1 MQQPIG
7 AAVGINDLVSEQ
19 PKGKHTNDAPDPV
32 HPAGTA
38 HSVAA
43 NAANNLVFVPL
54 AANNAFSAFA
64 VPGGGLV
71 DDCEKGCIAVFG
83 RQPSGEDDE

>member
-1 MQQPIG
+1 MSIPHARSLTHRGSEPEEGPAG
-7 AAVGINDLVSEQ
+7 AG
-19 PKGKHTNDAPDPV
+19 

-64 VPGGGLV
+64 VPGGGPV

>member
-1 MQQPIG
+1 VID
-7 AAVGINDLVSEQ
+7 AENRKLVQSV
-19 PKGKHTNDAPDPV
+19 PTYNVPAGPG
-32 HPAGTA
+32 HPAGTS

-54 AANNAFSAFA
+54 PANNAFSAFA

-71 DDCEKGCIAVFG
+71 PDCEKGCIAVFG
-83 RQPSGEDDE
+83 HPGGEDNEDDQD

>member
-1 MQQPIG
+1 VLQQVTTFNVP
-7 AAVGINDLVSEQ
+7 AVGTGNSSTQ
-19 PKGKHTNDAPDPV
+19 

-43 NAANNLVFVPL
+43 NARNNHVFVPL

-64 VPGGGLV
+64 VPGGGSV
-71 DDCEKGCIAVFG
+71 ADCETGCIAVFG
-83 RQPSGEDDE
+83 HPDED